1 MNCVRWSMGDAAL
14 HGIGTSLVPCQC
26 FGCHPCLRTKLLPMS
41 LDRTKGGLTSRSN
54 GPGTRVARARPLS
67 VRVMRLSNAIIALS
81 ARLAATT
88 LGVAVAWYLLSD
100 AATNALSP
108 ADP

>member
-41 LDRTKGGLTSRSN
+41 PDRT
-54 GPGTRVARARPLS
+54 VALP
-67 VRVMRLSNAIIALS
+67 NI
-81 ARLAATT
+81 T
-88 LGVAVAWYLLSD
+88 L
-100 AATNALSP
+100 
-108 ADP
+108 